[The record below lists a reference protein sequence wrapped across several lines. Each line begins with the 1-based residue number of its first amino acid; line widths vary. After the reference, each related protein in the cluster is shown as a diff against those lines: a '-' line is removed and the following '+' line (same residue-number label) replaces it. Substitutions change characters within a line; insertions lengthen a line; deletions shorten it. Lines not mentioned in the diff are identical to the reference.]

1 MKQVKK
7 LEKRQLG
14 ILILAGL
21 LLLSVVLYIVISSV
35 TPDHPDDGKHTKYD
49 PLPGESE
56 DGKVYPVFD
65 PDSIN
70 WVSVDG
76 ADEEH
81 SFDLLRD
88 SDGAFILYYTDENGE
103 KQVYYP
109 DICAA
114 DPSFSY
120 SSLYAADPFGEGRI
134 ARILYLKQGIS
145 SLAFGER
152 IPLPE
157 EEKARER
164 MLTEYGFGEKQTTL
178 HVRYETDTDV
188 LSHKI
193 VVGGTLISKNGY
205 YLMIDGRPYIY
216 SVENTM
222 LDYAMK
228 PFTYYIN
235 PRLVSEGLATD
246 GTYEPYLTTMYRQW
260 KNTLYDDEGDRVKE
274 GAEVIL
280 RALARSPYVAGVS
293 EGEPDADG
301 YLVSGMS
308 ERSFDLSALAS
319 NAAYQR
325 LIAALTGRKVKDE
338 APFAVSVVTGPRS
351 VKIADGSAPHY
362 TYTIRAIE
370 AVLTDSGEVSD
381 AGYPVLSHDLLK
393 VAYTYTTGGETSS
406 VTHGILD
413 LADQNLPAD
422 AVAKLRG
429 MKVGKLQNESDFVT
443 FDLQYTKETANARNI
458 RIVLTEIMSIYNE
471 DASAAESVAADGS
484 LVSYRYRFVIDGKR
498 QDKEYSVTVKLTE
511 SLGEVYSKLLGK
523 KVGKNLSET
532 LASYTEYGEV
542 MKDFVTYE
550 IEEISYFV
558 EREEVVAFRFVNSS
572 ERDPFF
578 GESIYENLMSGH
590 RRLYGLSS
598 TGCEGAVKFLGGIGS
613 NTSRSEGLLG
623 TETVAV
629 GLTPSVMKQY
639 GLYAYKIYFELP
651 RGISA
656 VDTGDGDE
664 SDDYTWLD
672 TLGFTLYVSERQADG
687 SRYMA
692 SDLYGIVVRIEEED
706 LRFLEY
712 DFTEYWARQTLL
724 LLDVKNIDA
733 LDVEFFMDDF
743 KGKYGFSLKHTTYYV
758 TSDGK
763 GYLSPPSEGT
773 YSEYNMIEIT
783 ATPSG
788 DDATDNLLLSYMR
801 SHGTNNVSLSEFY
814 NATLGGGETIKVR
827 NDPAGTAYF
836 KELLQILYQIPY
848 SGTLTEEE
856 QASLSSAAKLM
867 KFSLKIKGSAYR
879 YAFEFYRVDDRRIAV
894 RMYRELNG
902 VPTDGGVGDFCIS
915 AFSFK
920 KIAYAF
926 VSLFDG
932 KVIDGDIAYGG

>member
-7 LEKRQLG
+7 LGKRQLG

-21 LLLSVVLYIVISSV
+21 LVLSVVLYIVISSV
-35 TPDHPDDGKHTKYD
+35 KSDDPDNGKNTKYD

-134 ARILYLKQGIS
+134 ARILYLKQGIA

-152 IPLPE
+152 IALPE
-157 EEKARER
+157 EAEARER

-178 HVRYETDTDV
+178 RVRYETDTDV

-205 YLMIDGRPYIY
+205 YLMIDDRPYIY

-301 YLVSGMS
+301 YLVSGTS

-319 NAAYQR
+319 NTAYKR
-325 LIAALTGRKVKDE
+325 LIAALVGRKVKDE

-362 TYTIRAIE
+362 TYTIREIE
-370 AVLTDSGEVSD
+370 AILTDSGEVSD
-381 AGYPVLSHDLLK
+381 KDYPVLSHDLLK
-393 VAYTYTTGGETSS
+393 VAYTYTTDGVTSS

-413 LADQNLPAD
+413 LADKNLPAD
-422 AVAKLRG
+422 VVAKLRG
-429 MKVGKLQNESDFVT
+429 MKVGKLQSESDFVT

-471 DASAAESVAADGS
+471 DASVAESVAVDGS
-484 LVSYRYRFVIDGKR
+484 LVSYRYHFVIDGKR

-511 SLGEVYSKLLGK
+511 SLGEIYTKLLGK
-523 KVGKNLSET
+523 KVGKDLSET

-542 MKDFVTYE
+542 MQDFVTYE
-550 IEEISYFV
+550 IEEISYFID
-558 EREEVVAFRFVNSS
+558 REEVVAFRFVNSS

-578 GESIYENLMSGH
+578 GESIYENLMSGR

-598 TGCEGAVKFLGGIGS
+598 VGCEGAVKFLGGIGS
-613 NTSRSEGLLG
+613 NTSLSEGLVG

-656 VDTGDGDE
+656 VETGDGDE

-801 SHGTNNVSLSEFY
+801 SLGTNNVSLSEFY

-867 KFSLKIKGSAYR
+867 KISLKIKGSAYR

-894 RMYRELNG
+894 RMYREING
-902 VPTDGGVGDFCIS
+902 VSTGGEVSDFCIS
-915 AFSFK
+915 SFSFK
-920 KIAYAF
+920 KIAFAF
-926 VSLFDG
+926 VSLLDG
-932 KVIDGDIAYGG
+932 KVIDGDIAYDG